1 MSDRETLALA
11 VSVGMNAARLLND
24 ELLRGLFAS
33 KKNHACEMFM
43 TSGADDDKRRAEL
56 WRSVQGVISIEREL
70 QALVDSG
77 NMAADSLK
85 LLDERDQ
92 LQNANSAHNFLR
104 Q

>member
-1 MSDRETLALA
+1 MSDRETLTLA

-33 KKNHACEMFM
+33 KKSHACEMFM
-43 TSGADDDKRRAEL
+43 LSSADDDKRRAEL
-56 WRSVQGVISIEREL
+56 WRSIQGVISIEREL

-77 NMAADSLK
+77 TMAADSLK

>member
-1 MSDRETLALA
+1 MSDRETLTLA

-33 KKNHACEMFM
+33 KKSHACEMFM
-43 TSGADDDKRRAEL
+43 LSSADDDKRRAEL

-77 NMAADSLK
+77 TMAADSLK